1 MPVTG
6 QRKSVKILGAV
17 EIYRAEFHYRQDTV
31 FNADT
36 YLTFLKQLAPHYRR
50 RGAILVQDNASYH
63 KDADV
68 WSWFKSNRNW
78 IEVHQLPP
86 YSPEF
91 NPAERIW
98 QHTRKT
104 GTHNRYF
111 VTEDEIVTT
120 LTRVFGEI
128 QTRPDVI
135 RSYLN
140 PFC

>member
-1 MPVTG
+1 VPVTG

-17 EIYRAEFHYRQDTV
+17 EIYRADFHYRQATV

-86 YSPEF
+86 YSPEL
-91 NPAERIW
+91 NAAERIW

-135 RSYLN
+135 RSYFN

>member
-86 YSPEF
+86 YSPEL
-91 NPAERIW
+91 NAAERIW

-111 VTEDEIVTT
+111 VTEATDA
-120 LTRVFGEI
+120 LR
-128 QTRPDVI
+128 
-135 RSYLN
+135 
-140 PFC
+140 

>member
-1 MPVTG
+1 VPVTG

-17 EIYRAEFHYRQDTV
+17 EIYRAEFHYRQDTA
-31 FNADT
+31 FNAET

-91 NPAERIW
+91 NPTERIW

-111 VTEDEIVTT
+111 VTEAEIVTT
-120 LTRVFGEI
+120 LTRVFGDI
-128 QTRPDVI
+128 QTRPDAI